1 MSVYERIY
9 LSKGIDSAK
18 GNNSIKC
25 IACHYYFFNPG
36 FKFQKSACNGCY
48 DLTMFYLNFSEITIK
63 VEIIV
68 ALFMTLANLKQ
79 FIC

>member
-1 MSVYERIY
+1 MSVYDKIY

-25 IACHYYFFNPG
+25 IVCHYYFFNRG
-36 FKFQKSACNGCY
+36 FKFQKSVCNGCH
-48 DLTMFYLNFSEITIK
+48 DVTMFYLNFSEITIK

>member
-1 MSVYERIY
+1 MSGYDRIY
-9 LSKGIDSAK
+9 LSKGTDSAK

-25 IACHYYFFNPG
+25 IVCHYYFFNRG
-36 FKFQKSACNGCY
+36 FKFQKSVCNSSH
-48 DLTMFYLNFSEITIK
+48 DFAMFYLNFSEITIK

-68 ALFMTLANLKQ
+68 ALFMKLANLKQ